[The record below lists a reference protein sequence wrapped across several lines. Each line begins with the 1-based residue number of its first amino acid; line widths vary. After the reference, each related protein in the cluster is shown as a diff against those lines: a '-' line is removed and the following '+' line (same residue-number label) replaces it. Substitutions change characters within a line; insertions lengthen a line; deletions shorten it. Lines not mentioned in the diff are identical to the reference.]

1 MLVPRA
7 QLKVF
12 SPLEAF
18 TDDDRARLQAVLD
31 RGDGLS
37 RSQAARLEASRIVA
51 GLPRGWPRPAREA
64 VQVRRVADRVLV
76 CPLDLEVRA
85 RVAVSELSAVIPDVV
100 LDALLPH
107 PACRSMADSP
117 PAAVPHVRDHPFL
130 APLPWFVA
138 FDPREQRVTDP
149 PEGAG
154 PRLVHLTLVGQA
166 VGRLERVLDVIER
179 TLAGADDLLGE
190 VAELAVWLDAF
201 ADEALLELD
210 HGTAGLLRGAG
221 GLKRDRTTA
230 QLWRAVEALE
240 QGDDHEAAV
249 AYATARA
256 AWSRSRALAH
266 AS

>member
-18 TDDDRARLQAVLD
+18 AADERARLQAILD

-37 RSQAARLEASRIVA
+37 RSQAAELEATRIVA
-51 GLPRGWPRPAREA
+51 GLPRGWPRPTRDAI
-64 VQVRRVADRVLV
+64 QVRRVADRVLV

-85 RVAVSELSAVIPDVV
+85 RVAVSELAAVVPDVV

-107 PACRSMADSP
+107 PACRSMADVATS
-117 PAAVPHVRDHPFL
+117 AVPHVRDHPFL

-138 FDPREQRVTDP
+138 FAPREQRVTDP
-149 PEGAG
+149 PEGVG
-154 PRLVHLTLVGQA
+154 PRMVHLTLVGQA
-166 VGRLERVLDVIER
+166 VGRLERVLEVIER
-179 TLAGADDLLGE
+179 TLGEAEDLLAE

-201 ADEALLELD
+201 AAEALLELD
-210 HGTAGLLRGAG
+210 HGTAGRLRGAG
-221 GLKRDRTTA
+221 GLRRDRTSA

-240 QGDDHEAAV
+240 RGDDHEAAV

-256 AWSRSRALAH
+256 AWSRPRALAH
-266 AS
+266 AN